1 MAKETTQSQGD
12 AYAADQL
19 EASAD
24 TALAALTQAGATATA
39 LVQEWIRRGNAAA
52 VAVAA
57 EKSAGPTRKAARRGL
72 NVLKSR
78 GVAIPQR
85 QHIAKVGGEATEV
98 TQEAWLMAPDTT
110 GSLLVVIASR
120 APTRRYL
127 STSVVLHDMLGLQR
141 IETAELS
148 QSQLKESM
156 ARVLPGAEYKPVSVP
171 VEWARWRIAEARKR
185 NRERGIPLPLGLDS
199 ASRLLEPAPTKAP
212 PHPLDEEGLV
222 LSEADA
228 QEMSK
233 TSGRLHALPEFR
245 AWFPSR
251 SAVEEMMLKV
261 GETLTPGQE
270 PDQADLQQT
279 LEQEIRAATDRY
291 FSPQRREQ
299 LAGWMQDSALSVLQ
313 RAGEQP
319 ALEVVAAIKA
329 IRAAGLITNPPHE
342 IPFLRAFFDKAVGL
356 MVAQGGGQLRIPIRK
371 RPEEPEALLE
381 EAEEAEQE
389 DADEPASE

>member
-1 MAKETTQSQGD
+1 MAKETNRSNGD

-19 EASAD
+19 EATAD
-24 TALAALTQAGATATA
+24 TALALLTQAGTAAPA

-57 EKSAGPTRKAARRGL
+57 EQATGPTRKAARRGL

-85 QHIAKVGGEATEV
+85 QHVAKVGKQRAEE

-110 GSLLVVIASR
+110 GSLLLVIASR
-120 APTRRYL
+120 APTRRYR
-127 STSVVLHDMLGLQR
+127 STSVVLHDVLGLQR
-141 IETAELS
+141 IEAAELS

-156 ARVLPGAEYKPVSVP
+156 ARVLPGAEYKPVAVP
-171 VEWARWRIAEARKR
+171 VDWARWRIAEARKR

-199 ASRLLEPAPTKAP
+199 ASPLLEPVPREAPS
-212 PHPLDEEGLV
+212 HPLDEEGLV

-245 AWFPSR
+245 GWFPPR

-291 FSPQRREQ
+291 FSPERREQ

-342 IPFLRAFFDKAVGL
+342 VAFLRAFFDKAVGL
-356 MVAQGGGQLRIPIRK
+356 MVAQGGGQLRIPVRK
-371 RPEEPEALLE
+371 RPEEPDEPMETDDENGEGE
-381 EAEEAEQE
+381 EA
-389 DADEPASE
+389 SE